1 MHLNTLA
8 SLRCP
13 FCGTRLTMVDSSPV
27 TRSGE
32 DVISAVLGCE
42 CCAYPVVAGIPVI
55 IADETTR
62 TAMHQMEAGSS
73 DAALLTLLGLEG
85 DRARSFERLIADPGQ
100 MTFRS
105 ALEVLSPDPEGTYF
119 LYRFSD
125 PTYVMAQSILQAI
138 GQHTPMLEGRAID
151 LCGGSG
157 HLTRVLIDQGRG
169 REVTLA
175 DLFFWKLWLAKT
187 FTAPECTAVCCDAN
201 SPLPFERHTF
211 RLVVLS
217 DAFPYIWHKRLLA
230 DEMQRLVTIDGAI
243 VMPHLHSSLGENFSA
258 GMTMTPASY
267 RDLFLPMSPRLFLD
281 RSLLDDVLD
290 GSVVDLTASVSADG
304 VGDAPSLT
312 LIATADERLFR
323 RFTLEPPGTVTGELR
338 VNPLYTVSSAGEQSV
353 LRLQFPSDEYEEE
366 FADCKRYLPDSV
378 TVSGDLSDGV
388 ELARLGPDAER
399 LRRRR
404 VIIDAPLRY
413 Y

>member
-8 SLRCP
+8 LLRCP
-13 FCGTRLTMVDSSPV
+13 FCGTRLTMVESSPV
-27 TRSGE
+27 VKRGE
-32 DVISAVLGCE
+32 DVTSAVLGCG

-55 IADETTR
+55 MADETTR
-62 TAMHQMEAGSS
+62 TAMHQMEAGSG

-85 DRARSFERLIADPGQ
+85 ERALSFERLMADPGQ

-125 PTYVMAQSILQAI
+125 PTYVMAQSVLQAL
-138 GQHTPMLEGRAID
+138 GQHTSMLEGRAID

-157 HLTRVLIDQGRG
+157 HLTRVLVDQGRG
-169 REVTLA
+169 RQVTLA

-201 SPLPFERHTF
+201 SPLPFEKHTF

-230 DEMQRLVTIDGAI
+230 EEMQRLVAGDGAI

-258 GMTMTPASY
+258 GMTLTPASY
-267 RDLFLPMSPRLFLD
+267 RDLFLPLSPRLFLD
-281 RSLLDDVLD
+281 GTLLDDVLRD
-290 GSVVDLTASVSADG
+290 SVVDLTASVSADTM
-304 VGDAPSLT
+304 GDAPSFT
-312 LIATADERLFR
+312 LIATADEGLFR
-323 RFTLEPPGTVTGELR
+323 RFTLGPPGTVTGELR
-338 VNPLYTVSSAGEQSV
+338 VNPLYAVTSAGGQSM
-353 LRLQFPSDEYEEE
+353 LRLQFPNDDYAEE
-366 FADCKRYLPDSV
+366 FAECKRYLPDSV
-378 TVSGDLSDGV
+378 TVNGDLSDGV
-388 ELARLGPDAER
+388 ELARLGPDGER
-399 LRRRR
+399 LRRQR
-404 VIIDAPLRY
+404 VIIDAPRRY